1 MIDNQTAVILGLV
14 QGLAEFIPIS
24 STAHLRIIPA
34 FMQLK
39 DPGAAYSA
47 VLQLGTLLSLIVYF
61 RKDLG
66 EFIVATY
73 RSLFPGEGKRLDFAQ
88 FRDWDL
94 DARMPYYLI
103 VGTIP
108 VSVFGLVLKDFI
120 VGPFRS
126 LYVISGS
133 LIVLALFLW
142 WADRIGKKERTVS
155 SITMLDAFWI
165 GMAQALALVPGASRS
180 GTTLMMGLFLGL
192 SRQGSMRFSFLLSIP
207 AIGLSGV
214 YELIKDFDELQALG
228 LEGLLL
234 GTVVAG
240 LSGYIAVAGLLRYL
254 RSHSTFIFVAYRILL
269 GILILVLLGA
279 GWMID
284 NPAQ

>member
-1 MIDNQTAVILGLV
+1 MIDNQTAIILGLV

-34 FMQLK
+34 FMQMK

-47 VLQLGTLLSLIVYF
+47 VLQLGTLLSLVVYF

-66 EFIVATY
+66 EFIMATY
-73 RSLFPGEGKRLDFAQ
+73 RSLVPVEGRALDFAQ

-142 WADRIGKKERTVS
+142 WADRTGKKERLVS
-155 SITMLDAFWI
+155 SLTMMDALWI
-165 GMAQALALVPGASRS
+165 GMAQALALIPGASRS

-192 SRQGSMRFSFLLSIP
+192 TRQSSMRFSFLLSIP
-207 AIGLSGV
+207 AIALSGL
-214 YELIKDFDELQALG
+214 YELVKDFDELQTLG

-240 LSGYIAVAGLLRYL
+240 LSGYIAVAGLLRFL
-254 RSHSTFIFVAYRILL
+254 RTHTTFIFVAYRILL
-269 GILILVLLGA
+269 GILILSLLGL
-279 GWMID
+279 GIIYD
-284 NPAQ
+284 GPL

>member
-142 WADRIGKKERTVS
+142 WADRIGKKERNVS

-279 GWMID
+279 GWLID
-284 NPAQ
+284 NPA

>member
-142 WADRIGKKERTVS
+142 WADRIGKKERNVS

>member
-240 LSGYIAVAGLLRYL
+240 VSGYIAVAGLLRYL

-279 GWMID
+279 GWLID
-284 NPAQ
+284 NPA

>member
-279 GWMID
+279 GWLID
-284 NPAQ
+284 NPA

>member
-103 VGTIP
+103 IGTIP

-192 SRQGSMRFSFLLSIP
+192 TRQGSMRFSFLLSIP

-214 YELIKDFDELQALG
+214 YELIKDFDELQSLG

-234 GTVVAG
+234 GTIVAG

-254 RSHSTFIFVAYRILL
+254 RTHSTFIFVAYRILL

-279 GWMID
+279 GWIMD
-284 NPAQ
+284 NPA

>member
-1 MIDNQTAVILGLV
+1 MIDNQTAIILGLV

-34 FMQLK
+34 FMQLQ

-73 RSLFPGEGKRLDFAQ
+73 RSILPEHGKPLDFAQ
-88 FRDWDL
+88 FRDWSL

-103 VGTIP
+103 AGTIP
-108 VSVFGLVLKDFI
+108 VSVFGLALKDFI

-126 LYVISGS
+126 LYVIAGS
-133 LIVLALFLW
+133 LILLAIFLW
-142 WADRIGKKERTVS
+142 WADRTGKKERGVS
-155 SITMLDAFWI
+155 SITMMDAFWI
-165 GMAQALALVPGASRS
+165 GMAQSLALVPGASRS

-207 AIGLSGV
+207 AIALSGI
-214 YELIKDFDELQALG
+214 YELIKDFDELQTLG

-240 LSGYIAVAGLLRYL
+240 LSGYIAVAGLLRFL
-254 RSHSTFIFVAYRILL
+254 RSHSTFIFVAYRIIL
-269 GILILVLLGA
+269 GILILVLLGT
-279 GWMID
+279 GWITD
-284 NPAQ
+284 GPG

>member
-103 VGTIP
+103 IGTIP

-192 SRQGSMRFSFLLSIP
+192 TRQGSMRFSFLLSIP

-214 YELIKDFDELQALG
+214 YELIKDFDELQSLG

-234 GTVVAG
+234 GTIVAG

-254 RSHSTFIFVAYRILL
+254 RTHSTFIFVAYRILL

-279 GWMID
+279 GWIID
-284 NPAQ
+284 NPA

>member
-1 MIDNQTAVILGLV
+1 MIDHQTAIILGLV

-47 VLQLGTLLSLIVYF
+47 VLQLGTLLALIVYF

-73 RSLFPGEGKRLDFAQ
+73 RSLFPGEGRRLDFAQ
-88 FRDWDL
+88 FREWDL
-94 DARMPYYLI
+94 DARMPYYLV

-108 VSVFGLVLKDFI
+108 VSVFGLALKDFI

-126 LYVISGS
+126 LYVIAGS
-133 LIVLALFLW
+133 LIILAVFLW
-142 WADRIGKKERTVS
+142 WADRTGKKERAVS
-155 SITMLDAFWI
+155 SITMMDAFWI
-165 GMAQALALVPGASRS
+165 GMAQSLALVPGASRS

-192 SRQGSMRFSFLLSIP
+192 TRQGSMRFSFLLSIP
-207 AIGLSGV
+207 AIALSGV
-214 YELIKDFDELQALG
+214 YELIKDFDELQSLG
-228 LEGLLL
+228 LEGLFL
-234 GTVVAG
+234 GTIVAG
-240 LSGYIAVAGLLRYL
+240 LSGYIAIAGLLRYL
-254 RSHSTFIFVAYRILL
+254 RTHSTFIFVAYRVLL
-269 GILILVLLGA
+269 GILILVLLGT
-279 GWMID
+279 GLIID
-284 NPAQ
+284 EPA

>member
-1 MIDNQTAVILGLV
+1 MIDNQTAIILGLV

-34 FMQLK
+34 FMQLQ

-47 VLQLGTLLSLIVYF
+47 VLQLGTLMSLIVYF

-73 RSLFPGEGKRLDFAQ
+73 RSILPEEGKPLDFAQ
-88 FRDWDL
+88 FRDWSL

-103 VGTIP
+103 IGTIP
-108 VSVFGLVLKDFI
+108 VSVFGLALKDFI

-126 LYVISGS
+126 LYVIAGS
-133 LIVLALFLW
+133 LILLALFLW
-142 WADRIGKKERTVS
+142 WADRSGKKERGVS
-155 SITMLDAFWI
+155 SITMMDALWI
-165 GMAQALALVPGASRS
+165 GMAQSLALVPGASRS

-207 AIGLSGV
+207 AIALSGV
-214 YELIKDFDELQALG
+214 YELIKDFDELQTLG

-240 LSGYIAVAGLLRYL
+240 LSGYIAVAGLLRFL
-254 RSHSTFIFVAYRILL
+254 RSHTTFIFVAYRILL
-269 GILILVLLGA
+269 GILILVLLGT
-279 GWMID
+279 GWILD
-284 NPAQ
+284 GPG

>member
-1 MIDNQTAVILGLV
+1 MIDNQTAIILGLV

-47 VLQLGTLLSLIVYF
+47 VLQLGTLLSLVVYF

-66 EFIVATY
+66 EFIMGTY
-73 RSLFPGEGKRLDFAQ
+73 RSVLPAEGRPLDFAQ
-88 FRDWDL
+88 FRDWDM

-103 VGTIP
+103 AGTIP
-108 VSVFGLVLKDFI
+108 VSVFGLMLKDYI

-133 LIVLALFLW
+133 LILLAVFLW
-142 WADRIGKKERTVS
+142 WSDRTGKKERLVN
-155 SITMLDAFWI
+155 SITMMDAWWI

-192 SRQGSMRFSFLLSIP
+192 TRQASMRFSFLLSIP

-214 YELIKDFDELQALG
+214 YELIKDFDELQQLG

-234 GTVVAG
+234 GTIVAG
-240 LSGYIAVAGLLRYL
+240 LSGYIAVAGLLRFL

-279 GWMID
+279 GWISD
-284 NPAQ
+284 EPV